1 MKTILRKNARFNY
14 ILCLYLAGMVLF
26 TLFRLVETAVYC
38 AQTEGPDDFGGLYG
52 TALWKGFRFDTAVSA
67 YVLALPLLLI
77 IVGEMARIRK
87 RWYYAIAH
95 YTAMVL
101 YTVCFFACAADI
113 PYFCYFF
120 ARLDAAVL
128 TMGSSLGVV
137 ADMIISEPTYL
148 VYLGVFIAIAEGWWQ
163 LGRLIYRRI
172 LIPHLD
178 DTLPYPWSI
187 PLAALLLLGWF
198 TSMRGHLTKLP
209 PLRAENSV
217 YCSNPFLNQIG
228 LNPVF
233 TFMKS
238 AGAIMSEQRHPLE
251 LIDLKTARQEYAAQ
265 QALPLADG
273 DAVTLPEG
281 THVVLVIMESMAVEK
296 TSLSSHPE
304 TSLTPCLDSLMRQGI
319 TFTELY
325 SAGTQTFNGVYSTL
339 YSHPAIFKQQSMRAA
354 IMPHMC
360 GLPHQL
366 QAAGYSTAYFMPHKG
381 YFDSME
387 GFLFSNGYDKVFEEG
402 SYPKEEIINSYG
414 VPDHILFRH
423 ALEYIGEAV
432 KQGPSFTTI
441 MTCSDH
447 PPYVVPTGIGF
458 TPTRSDILEQVVQY
472 ADWSIGQF
480 MAEASRQPWFGNT
493 VFVFVAD
500 HGCPDKNPVYDI
512 PLTRNRIPL
521 IIYAPGRIEPKFI
534 DRIALQIDVA
544 PTILGMLG
552 LGTENKLIGIDV
564 IKHRRQYA
572 AFGSGDMIG
581 AVDGE
586 LLYIYRHGDGRT
598 TLHRYKEYDPKD
610 VSDQYPDRKEAMGR
624 YALSMVQISHQ
635 MLKEGTTACDK

>member
-1 MKTILRKNARFNY
+1 MMKKNARFNY
-14 ILCLYLAGMVLF
+14 IILLYLAGMAVF
-26 TLFRLVETAVYC
+26 MLFRLTETIVYC
-38 AQTEGPDDFGGLYG
+38 AQAEGSVDFGGQYW

-77 IVGEMARIRK
+77 IIGELARIHK
-87 RWYYAIAH
+87 RWYYAMAH

-120 ARLDAAVL
+120 QRLDAQVL
-128 TMGSSLGVV
+128 TMDSSLPVV
-137 ADMIISEPTYL
+137 IDMIVTEPSYL
-148 VYLGVFIAIAEGWWQ
+148 VYLFVFVAVAVGWWL
-163 LGRLIYRRI
+163 LGLLIYRKVLRDN
-172 LIPHLD
+172 LGEQLS
-178 DTLPYPWSI
+178 YYWSI
-187 PLAALLLLGWF
+187 PLAAVLLLGWF
-198 TSMRGHLTKLP
+198 TGMRGHLTKLP

-217 YCSNPFLNQIG
+217 FCNNPFLNQIG

-238 AGAIMSEQRHPLE
+238 AGAIMSEHKHPLE
-251 LIDLKTARQEYAAQ
+251 LINLEIAQKEFLAQ
-265 QALPLADG
+265 QALPLAEG

-281 THVVLVIMESMAVEK
+281 TNVVLVIMESMATEK
-296 TSLSSHPE
+296 TSLGSHPE
-304 TSLTPCLDSLMRQGI
+304 ASLTPCLDSLMRQSI

-366 QAAGYSTAYFMPHKG
+366 RSAGYSTAFFMPHKG

-387 GFLFSNGYDKVFEEG
+387 GFLFSNGYDQVFEEG
-402 SYPKEEIINSYG
+402 SYPKEELINSYG

-423 ALEYIGEAV
+423 ALEHINEAT
-432 KQGPSFTTI
+432 KKGPCFTTI
-441 MTCSDH
+441 ITCSDH
-447 PPYVVPTGIGF
+447 PPYVVPN
-458 TPTRSDILEQVVQY
+458 DIEFKPSHSEITEQIVQY
-472 ADWSIGQF
+472 ADWAIGQF
-480 MAEASRQPWFGNT
+480 LSEASKQPWFDNT

-500 HGCPDKNPVYDI
+500 HGCPDKNPIYDI

-521 IIYAPGRIEPKFI
+521 IIYAPSRIEPKFI
-534 DRIALQIDVA
+534 DRIALQIDIA

-552 LGTENKLIGIDV
+552 LGEEGKLIGIDV
-564 IKHRRQYA
+564 LKHQREYA
-572 AFGSGDMIG
+572 FFGSGDMIG

-586 LLYIYRHGDGRT
+586 LLYIYRRGDGRT
-598 TLHRYKEYDPKD
+598 TLHRYKEQQPGD
-610 VSDQYPDRKEAMGR
+610 VSIQYPDRKEALGR
-624 YALSMVQISHQ
+624 YALSMVQMSYQ
-635 MLKEGTTACDK
+635 MLKDGTTSCDK